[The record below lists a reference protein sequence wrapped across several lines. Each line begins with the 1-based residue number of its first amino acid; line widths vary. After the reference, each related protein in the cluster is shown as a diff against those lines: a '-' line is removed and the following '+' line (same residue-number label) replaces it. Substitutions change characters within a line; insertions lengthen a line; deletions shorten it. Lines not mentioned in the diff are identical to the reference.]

1 MEKYSVL
8 MSVYHKEKVEYF
20 KESVD
25 SMLNQTAFPDE
36 IVIVEDGPL
45 TEDLYST
52 IDTYLNKYPDVFTIV
67 KLEQNK
73 GLGAALNEGLKKCR
87 NELVARMD
95 TDDISL
101 PDRCEKQ
108 LLKFESNPDLDI
120 MSTQIDEFID
130 TPDNIVS
137 TRIVPIKHEDIC
149 AFARRRSPFNH
160 VAVMFKKSKVLQLG
174 GYKAFGRQEDLEL
187 FVKMVNEG
195 CKAANIDE
203 SLVLVRI
210 NADNFKRR
218 TTWVN
223 CGEYIEVMYGFYKK
237 KYLGIF
243 DLMYVVLGEFA
254 MLMLPQTLT
263 NALSNKFLRK

>member
-45 TEDLYST
+45 TEDLYSA

-67 KLEQNK
+67 KLEKNK

-101 PDRCEKQ
+101 PERCEKQ
-108 LLKFESNPDLDI
+108 LLKFESSSKIDI
-120 MSTQIDEFID
+120 VGTQVSEFID
-130 TPDNIVS
+130 SLDNIVS
-137 TRIVPIKHEDIC
+137 SRIVPTTHEKIVK
-149 AFARRRSPFNH
+149 FARRRSPFNH
-160 VAVMFKKSKVLQLG
+160 PTVMYKKSKVLELG
-174 GYKAFGRQEDLEL
+174 GYKEFGRQEDLEL
-187 FVKMVNEG
+187 FINMVNTNSYS
-195 CKAANIDE
+195 ANLDE
-203 SLVLVRI
+203 SLLYYRT

-223 CGEYIEVMYGFYKK
+223 CSEYIKVMYEFYKK
-237 KYLGIF
+237 KYIRF
-243 DLMYVVLGEFA
+243 IDLMYVVIGECVMFVF
-254 MLMLPQTLT
+254 PQSLA
-263 NALSNKFLRK
+263 NMLSNKFLRK